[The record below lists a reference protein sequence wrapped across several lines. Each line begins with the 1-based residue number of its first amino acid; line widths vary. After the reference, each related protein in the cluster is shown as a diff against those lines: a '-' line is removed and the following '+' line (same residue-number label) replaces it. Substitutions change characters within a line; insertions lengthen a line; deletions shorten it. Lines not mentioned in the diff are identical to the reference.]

1 MTQSLHWEG
10 FSFSLLLLLVC
21 QLAQPSRGCAE
32 MLAPCWGSSAQCQA
46 AHSAWLFGD
55 PPCTP
60 RSSPGMPHH
69 TTPSFPATLN
79 VVPVFVF
86 FLYFECLAHLSGKV
100 CCNFTV
106 GNVVAQCGCLS
117 NVLFAEIISPG
128 YIDLSVNQLLHENK
142 KGKKCKTEGKKEPG
156 DFSGAEFSTE

>member
-10 FSFSLLLLLVC
+10 FSFSLLFLLVC

-86 FLYFECLAHLSGKV
+86 FFVFRMLGSSLRESLLQFH
-100 CCNFTV
+100 
-106 GNVVAQCGCLS
+106 CGQR
-117 NVLFAEIISPG
+117 G
-128 YIDLSVNQLLHENK
+128 GSVWLLIKRAFRRDHQ
-142 KGKKCKTEGKKEPG
+142 
-156 DFSGAEFSTE
+156 SRIY